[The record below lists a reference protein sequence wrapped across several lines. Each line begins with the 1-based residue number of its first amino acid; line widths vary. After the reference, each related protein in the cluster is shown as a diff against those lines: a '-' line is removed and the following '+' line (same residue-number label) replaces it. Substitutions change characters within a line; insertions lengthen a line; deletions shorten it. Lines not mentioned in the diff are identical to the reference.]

1 MTFTSTV
8 LHCTKVLN
16 CGRRLLS
23 EGESEHGRCIQ
34 KKIEWMTVTNLKE
47 RNTVSKFQEGVQKS
61 FINTGTAPDTSVTS
75 DSVVFTEYVIHQ
87 TCGSVP
93 FIPPGS
99 KCTNETENNNAELLS
114 SNTENIIE
122 LFSDANIDDALDFF

>member
-1 MTFTSTV
+1 
-8 LHCTKVLN
+8 
-16 CGRRLLS
+16 
-23 EGESEHGRCIQ
+23 
-34 KKIEWMTVTNLKE
+34 MTVTNLKE

-122 LFSDANIDDALDFF
+122 LFSDANIDDALDFFENNDFFPETDSDSDSDSDEENEESDD